1 MKSNDAVVRLPALLA
16 ALSRHGKTLAVAES
30 LTGGRLASAIVSVPG
45 ASASFRGGVVAYAC
59 EAKNI
64 VLRVSAQR
72 LGDTGPVDGVVA
84 EEMATG
90 VARLFHAD
98 YGISTTGVAG
108 PGSANGHEAGTVWI
122 GLHTPQSTS
131 AKLFHFSG
139 NREEVRNACVR
150 AALTLIEDEC
160 EEILGNSDEPFRE
173 LTDSH
178 GNIFSKGEVS

>member
-64 VLRVSAQR
+64 VLGVSAQR

-90 VARLFHAD
+90 VARL
-98 YGISTTGVAG
+98 STRIM
-108 PGSANGHEAGTVWI
+108 GSPRRVW
-122 GLHTPQSTS
+122 Q
-131 AKLFHFSG
+131 
-139 NREEVRNACVR
+139 VR
-150 AALTLIEDEC
+150 AVQMGMRRALS
-160 EEILGNSDEPFRE
+160 G
-173 LTDSH
+173 
-178 GNIFSKGEVS
+178 